1 MAADF
6 GHGGIGVL
14 VTPGGVTGMRPATL
28 DAEIAG
34 VALVRAMRDA
44 AAMDQQVH
52 VRVVA
57 GNVEDRRVTRFLQ
70 HQRVRRI
77 SDGPALEQDAD
88 TPAERADLDGMV
100 GSRSEEHTSELQS
113 LMRNSYAVF

>member
-1 MAADF
+1 MEPRSAEGDRLGADLVRIESKMAADF

-57 GNVEDRRVTRFLQ
+57 GNVEDRRVTR
-70 HQRVRRI
+70 
-77 SDGPALEQDAD
+77 
-88 TPAERADLDGMV
+88 LDRK
-100 GSRSEEHTSELQS
+100 STRL
-113 LMRNSYAVF
+113 NSSH

>member
-1 MAADF
+1 MRISDWSSDV
-6 GHGGIGVL
+6 GSSDRGIGVL

-77 SDGPALEQDAD
+77 SDGPEIGRESCR
-88 TPAERADLDGMV
+88 ERVCKYVWISVL
-100 GSRSEEHTSELQS
+100 
-113 LMRNSYAVF
+113 AVS